1 MSDQV
6 VWVYGRNMDPLKK
19 LETPI
24 STKRYLIN

>member
-6 VWVYGRNMDPLKK
+6 VGVCDRNMDPLKK
-19 LETPI
+19 LGTPI